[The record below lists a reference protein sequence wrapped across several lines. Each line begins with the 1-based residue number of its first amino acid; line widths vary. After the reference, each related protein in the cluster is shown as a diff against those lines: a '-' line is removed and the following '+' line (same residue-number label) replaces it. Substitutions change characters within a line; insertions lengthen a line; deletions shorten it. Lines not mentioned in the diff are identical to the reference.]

1 MTTTTDFQI
10 MIAVPS
16 FAAEAF
22 GQVCRG
28 AECSSTDFD
37 GDSQFWVILDRE
49 GMAKI
54 TLNPKRG
61 FLRKRRVSPTAI
73 VVRSTLLPRAL
84 LD

>member
-54 TLNPKRG
+54 TINRPEVRNA
-61 FLRKRRVSPTAI
+61 FRRVSPTAI